1 MYVVMV
7 NKQSFINVK
16 SSRATF
22 AASYYGPM
30 NDYFLTTK
38 MSEATS
44 FDDYEEAKELAD
56 KLLSHVVR
64 VDKQM

>member
-7 NKQSFINVK
+7 NKQSFVNVK

-22 AASYYGPM
+22 AVMHYGPRD
-30 NDYFLTTK
+30 DYFLTTK
-38 MSEATS
+38 MTEAT
-44 FDDYEEAKELAD
+44 FFETYENAEVLAN

-64 VDKQM
+64 VDKQ